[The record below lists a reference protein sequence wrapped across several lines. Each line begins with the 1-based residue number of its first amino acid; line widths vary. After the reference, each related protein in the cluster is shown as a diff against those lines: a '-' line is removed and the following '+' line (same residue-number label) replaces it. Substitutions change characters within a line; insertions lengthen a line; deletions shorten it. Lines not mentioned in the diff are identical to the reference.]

1 MLNKMFFNY
10 LIFLIFNFTACY
22 IILKLSLA
30 KKSFFLRAIITKKKS
45 DLKMHSYLV
54 FQNAG
59 FIIIGIFIV
68 STTLFYFLH
77 YDKIEISEEIPR
89 PYIFIISLGILFL
102 ISFYDFKKGIHPIY
116 RLVCQILVVFLS
128 LTLIKLPIVSETF
141 IPLKLQYLFVIIF
154 WVYIINITNFVDGLD
169 GLIGFSTIG
178 FFLNILI
185 YLFLF
190 KINSINVYISLLA
203 ISVLIPFLI
212 FNKPKAKIFLN
223 DLGSIPLGYIV
234 GYTIL
239 NLCQN
244 NQWYFALSIF
254 LYFILDVTLTL
265 VLKIKK
271 GHYPW
276 ARMFDYLFLQPVI
289 KGGKNHWYVLR
300 FIIGY
305 YLIMMIVIYLTYQ
318 YNLHRSYILLYSFI
332 ASILI
337 LLKFKKFLKN

>member
-1 MLNKMFFNY
+1 MLNKIFFNY

-22 IILKLSLA
+22 IILKLALTN
-30 KKSFFLRAIITKKKS
+30 KSFLKAVIKKKKS

-59 FIIIGIFIV
+59 FVIIGLFIF
-68 STTLFYFLH
+68 STILFYFFY
-77 YDKIEISEEIPR
+77 YDKINISEEIPR
-89 PYIFIISLGILFL
+89 PYIFIISLIILFF
-102 ISFYDFKKGIHPIY
+102 ISFYDFKNGIHPIY

-169 GLIGFSTIG
+169 GLIGFSSLG

-190 KINSINVYISLLA
+190 KINSINIYISLLA

-234 GYTIL
+234 GYSIL

-244 NQWYFALSIF
+244 NQWYIALSVF

-265 VLKIKK
+265 ILKIKK
-271 GHYPW
+271 GYYPW

-289 KGGKNHWYVLR
+289 KGGKSHWYVLK

-305 YLIMMIVIYLTYQ
+305 YSSMAIVIYLTYQ
-318 YNLHRSYILLYSFI
+318 YNLHKSYILLYSLI
-332 ASILI
+332 ASLFI
-337 LLKFKKFLKN
+337 LLKFRKFLLN